1 MLSALACNCETVKQ
15 KSERARTR
23 QRPFIYLCTE
33 TGSLISA
40 RLNNKQTIAADRY
53 PSIVRVIKVVN
64 FPRPQIGP
72 QPGRVRSRAPPGAP
86 VRRFLP
92 ACAPYYFTLTGKRD
106 RHKFSPAPRPSRP
119 QNTFVTRF
127 FQLVII
133 NACINKKSIRYYVCF
148 NLSRVCLL

>member
-23 QRPFIYLCTE
+23 RRPFIYLCAE

-64 FPRPQIGP
+64 FPRPQDPAEARQG
-72 QPGRVRSRAPPGAP
+72 VRSRTTPGAP

-92 ACAPYYFTLTGKRD
+92 ACAPYYFALTGKRD
-106 RHKFSPAPRPSRP
+106 RHKFSPVPRPSRP
-119 QNTFVTRF
+119 
-127 FQLVII
+127 
-133 NACINKKSIRYYVCF
+133 
-148 NLSRVCLL
+148 